1 LVNNSSAAQGQK
13 GVAFQELD
21 KERCDAAIKAVVE
34 QTEAQAG
41 AAEQWAMAVSKASRL
56 SGFIVG
62 FSLGS

>member
-13 GVAFQELD
+13 GVAFQEL